1 MKSRNI
7 FPILALVILLLF
19 NILFPIYITKSNL
32 NAYYKPI
39 NDGCILPCDPSTAE
53 PQELGNNSIYLKD
66 IKYQVVFDYPKAQIS
81 ANYTLKSENIT
92 EQQIGVLFPF
102 GIDKDVTISTLTV
115 AGENIEY
122 IWHSETNISLQN
134 RNLTIVPMQL
144 NVSFDPFEEKSIH
157 IKYSFNYGLLEHD
170 IGRLWYGC
178 VYCLGTSKFWNNTID
193 SVLFEAWVPKKYA
206 EVAPF
211 VFSPI
216 SVTNSRE
223 ENNYNVYWF
232 EEELWLPSENLLMEY
247 VVDQRHVSVFLYPML
262 ALGLLFLFT
271 IAAFGLIIFYKKVN
285 NLK

>member
-1 MKSRNI
+1 MKATS
-7 FPILALVILLLF
+7 
-19 NILFPIYITKSNL
+19 
-32 NAYYKPI
+32 
-39 NDGCILPCDPSTAE
+39 
-53 PQELGNNSIYLKD
+53 
-66 IKYQVVFDYPKAQIS
+66 
-81 ANYTLKSENIT
+81 
-92 EQQIGVLFPF
+92 
-102 GIDKDVTISTLTV
+102 
-115 AGENIEY
+115 
-122 IWHSETNISLQN
+122 
-134 RNLTIVPMQL
+134 
-144 NVSFDPFEEKSIH
+144 
-157 IKYSFNYGLLEHD
+157 IKYSLNYGLLEHD